1 MPRCN
6 TRIEA
11 HHLPFVSTVPK
22 RPVVALVWVFQSL
35 RQTGP
40 VVHEKPERPKESPYL
55 PKTHGIDSDFRA
67 TGWNCRNPLI
77 SVTTADCFDSPE
89 RSVNTSRYGGLKLA
103 AQSIPGIRSQLM
115 SSETTVKAGETVT
128 LGQQQITIKVLPA
141 DPGTRPAG
149 RLARVLLTVSLLLN
163 FWLLLGPGLS
173 TASTEV
179 PEYFLEG
186 TRGATARIAVVSV
199 EGMISPPF
207 TERWIR
213 QLQQAAKDDSVRG
226 VLLSIDSPGGFVA
239 DSHQLHRQI
248 ELLAAKKPV
257 FVSMKRLAAS
267 GGYYIAVAAGESS
280 RIFAE
285 PTTWTGSIGVIIA
298 RYNATRLAETAGVKV
313 EPLTTGPL
321 KDTLNPFRD
330 LTPQETQVW
339 DAILKDSFDRFI
351 GVIDAGRKTL
361 NDEDIRKLA
370 TGQIYT
376 AKQALD
382 NGLVDELGYQEDA
395 VKALASKLQLE
406 QYELFEYRALPGLID
421 AVLGA
426 TARQPSLSEQ
436 FAAST
441 VPQAMY
447 FASWNPLPLQLNT
460 H

>member
-1 MPRCN
+1 
-6 TRIEA
+6 
-11 HHLPFVSTVPK
+11 
-22 RPVVALVWVFQSL
+22 
-35 RQTGP
+35 
-40 VVHEKPERPKESPYL
+40 
-55 PKTHGIDSDFRA
+55 
-67 TGWNCRNPLI
+67 
-77 SVTTADCFDSPE
+77 
-89 RSVNTSRYGGLKLA
+89 
-103 AQSIPGIRSQLM
+103 M
-115 SSETTVKAGETVT
+115 SSETTVKAGESVTV
-128 LGQQQITIKVLPA
+128 GQQQITIKVIPP
-141 DPGTRPAG
+141 DNGSRPLG
-149 RLARVLLTVSLLLN
+149 RLARVLLTLSLLLN
-163 FWLLLGPGLS
+163 LWLLLGPGLS
-173 TASTEV
+173 TDSTKV

-186 TRGATARIAVVSV
+186 TRGAAARIAVVSV
-199 EGMISPPF
+199 AGMISPPF

-226 VLLSIDSPGGFVA
+226 VLLAIDSPGGFVA
-239 DSHQLHRQI
+239 DSHQLHREI

-280 RIFAE
+280 RIYAE

-330 LTPQETQVW
+330 MTPQETQVW

-361 NDEDIRKLA
+361 NAEDIRKLA

-395 VKALASKLQLE
+395 VKALASQLQLE

-447 FASWNPLPLQLNT
+447 FASWNPLPLQS
-460 H
+460 HHQ